1 MNGRLHTPVSYPWG
15 PTLSGLRVLY
25 ATWFGPLRLLSS
37 TLTSAFPAHVQEEK
51 EPQQPLNVRYQLVGQ
66 NVNKPVSPLWS

>member
-51 EPQQPLNVRYQLVGQ
+51 EP
-66 NVNKPVSPLWS
+66 